1 MEERLQPFSLDA
13 CGFLL
18 HDGLTYVPATE
29 RLKVEI
35 LNLCHD
41 AKTAGHLGIE
51 KTLELVLRNYYW
63 PGIRAFVKRYC
74 RTCDT
79 CARNKSSRHAP
90 YGHLHPLPI
99 PEGVWDSVS
108 MDYIVELPE
117 SEGHN
122 AIYVCVDRLTKMA
135 HFIPTTTRVTA
146 EQTAQ
151 LFYRYVF
158 KDHGLPCDIVSD
170 RGPQFISQFTR
181 HLLEKLGIQGN
192 RSTSHHPQSDGQ
204 TERVNQTLEQY
215 LRVYCDY
222 QQDNWYEL
230 LPLAEFVYNN
240 TQNAS
245 TRMSPFFANKG
256 YHPRC
261 RINIATE
268 SANPAVEA
276 LADKLRTT
284 HIELKANLQRAQER
298 YKAQYDRHARPAPS
312 YEIGDKVWLLRRN
325 IRTARPSQKLDV
337 KKMGPFRILEAV
349 GDAKLA
355 YRLELTPQM
364 RIHDVFHVS
373 LLEPYLEDKLEG
385 RVQEAPLP
393 EVVEGEEEWEVK
405 EVLDSRVS
413 RGKLLYL
420 VDWEGF
426 GPEDRT
432 WEPVEHVT
440 HATDAVAEF
449 HRRYPHRP
457 SPQDIPVRGQRRQR
471 Q

>member
-1 MEERLQPFSLDA
+1 
-13 CGFLL
+13 
-18 HDGLTYVPATE
+18 
-29 RLKVEI
+29 
-35 LNLCHD
+35 
-41 AKTAGHLGIE
+41 
-51 KTLELVLRNYYW
+51 
-63 PGIRAFVKRYC
+63 
-74 RTCDT
+74 
-79 CARNKSSRHAP
+79 
-90 YGHLHPLPI
+90 
-99 PEGVWDSVS
+99 
-108 MDYIVELPE
+108 MDYIVELPK
-117 SEGHN
+117 SEGYN

-135 HFIPTTTRVTA
+135 HFIPTTTTVTA

-158 KDHGLPCDIVSD
+158 KDHGLPRDIVSD
-170 RGPQFISQFTR
+170 RGPQFVSQFMR

-256 YHPRC
+256 HHPRC
-261 RINIATE
+261 HINVAAE
-268 SANPAVEA
+268 SANPAVET
-276 LADKLRTT
+276 LANRLRTAHHQLRT
-284 HIELKANLQRAQER
+284 NLQHARER
-298 YKAQYDRHARPAPS
+298 YKAQYDRHTLPAPS
-312 YEIGDKVWLLRRN
+312 YNPGDKVWLLRRN
-325 IRTARPSQKLDV
+325 IRTSRPSQKLDV
-337 KKMGPFRILEAV
+337 KKMGPFPIREVV
-349 GDAKLA
+349 GEAKLA
-355 YRLELTPQM
+355 YRLELPPQM

-373 LLEPYLEDKLEG
+373 LLEPYRENQLEG

-393 EVVEGEEEWEVK
+393 EIVEGEEEWEVK
-405 EVLDSRVS
+405 EVVDSKVS
-413 RGKLLYL
+413 RGRLLYL

-426 GPEDRT
+426 NPEDRT
-432 WEPVEHVT
+432 WEPVEHVSR
-440 HATDAVAEF
+440 AADAIAEF

-457 SPQDIPVRGQRRQR
+457 SPQDVPARGQRSNRRQR